1 MTRVKDAVDAAEL
14 GVDCLGLNFYPGSP
28 RCVSVEK
35 ATKIADAVRGRVALF
50 GVFVNASRGDIE
62 RAVEAVGLDRVQFHG
77 DESPADL
84 APWGERAVKVVRV
97 AGRPSP
103 RVWDAY
109 PEVWGFLVEAR
120 HDRLFGGTGKVW
132 DYTVLRDLRPSRPWL
147 LAGGLEPGNVRR
159 ALDATGAPGVD
170 VCSGVESAPGIKD
183 PRRVEALVRG
193 AREMRG

>member
-35 ATKIADAVRGRVALF
+35 ATKIADAVRGRVELF
-50 GVFVNASRGDIE
+50 GVFVNASHDDIE

-103 RVWDAY
+103 RVWEAY

-193 AREMRG
+193 AREIRG